1 MLRLS
6 LDLITFPLYPRII
19 LETRLRFLT
28 FKVMMWPTKLTSPSC
43 MFSLW
48 RIWQNQVTKW
58 NFEVHLNFT
67 LISARRIRGG
77 GGGGGVNV
85 SVLTRGFLCD
95 VCLFV
100 YKGISFSGG
109 DTNFYLFLQINWHW
123 QIQISLTKEKYNYCS
138 CLVII
143 IGETPRGAGAGAVA
157 EA

>member
-1 MLRLS
+1 MYVFS
-6 LDLITFPLYPRII
+6 VKDLTKSGDKMKFWSPLEFYFN
-19 LETRLRFLT
+19 LCQ
-28 FKVMMWPTKLTSPSC
+28 KDK
-43 MFSLW
+43 
-48 RIWQNQVTKW
+48 
-58 NFEVHLNFT
+58 
-67 LISARRIRGG
+67 
-77 GGGGGVNV
+77 GGGGVNV

-143 IGETPRGAGAGAVA
+143 IGETPPGAGAGAVA